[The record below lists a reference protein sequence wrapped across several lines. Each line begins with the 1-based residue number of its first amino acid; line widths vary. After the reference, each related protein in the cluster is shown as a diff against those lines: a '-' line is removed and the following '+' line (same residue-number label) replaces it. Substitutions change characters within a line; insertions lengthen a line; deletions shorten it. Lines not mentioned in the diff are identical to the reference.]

1 MPISEARKSD
11 NLTLLMIRAR
21 ASGKTA
27 AEIGRIISKSSQF
40 VSTATVRV
48 MRADMAESGE
58 ARKVVARD
66 YWKEARG

>member
-1 MPISEARKSD
+1 MTLSEARKSD
-11 NLTLLMIRAR
+11 ELTLLMLRAR
-21 ASGKTA
+21 ASGKSATD
-27 AEIGRIISKSSQF
+27 IGRIIGKSSQF

-58 ARKVVARD
+58 TRRSVALG